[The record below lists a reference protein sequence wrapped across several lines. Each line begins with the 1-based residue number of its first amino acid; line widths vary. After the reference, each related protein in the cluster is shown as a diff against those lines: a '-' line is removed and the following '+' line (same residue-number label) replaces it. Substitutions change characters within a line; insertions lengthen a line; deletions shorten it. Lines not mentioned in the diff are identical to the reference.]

1 MISDGVSLTLIQT
14 DSCMRSFFLIFFL
27 NFLVITPV
35 FGQKTDSL
43 KLAEAF
49 TKALSSPGEKDV
61 YLKQALELKN
71 KRNSKYLNEVYA
83 YWNAR
88 YLFYTGQLDE
98 AEKVVV
104 EQLKVDAEPGKKAKF
119 HNILG
124 TVNTLR
130 QDYKKAI
137 SWYEEAINDYESADN
152 QKGVALVKLNIANI
166 FFSLSDFETAYKYIR
181 ESHLGLQPFNDT
193 VNKVNVLGILSI
205 SEAKT
210 GRYKEATRHAKKILE
225 LANKQD
231 NKNGVALAY
240 LSLGE
245 TALSE
250 EEYEEAIRFYSQT
263 DSVATSVRNANLSH
277 LAHVGMLSTYV
288 SLKNYAKAKEIGE
301 MALDELG
308 MVPNKTTEYVIRRN
322 LAEAYAG
329 IGEYK
334 KAFQFQFTAD
344 SIYKVT
350 SSMKNKEY
358 INELLIRHDTQ
369 RKESQLKIEQNENLI
384 KEERLKQQGWIVF
397 ALALVLLIAI
407 LVFVGYRRN
416 QRNRLKQLR
425 AEQEN
430 ELMRAL
436 IDGEEKERERVAN
449 ELHDGLA
456 SDLTGIKMVLSQTTS
471 DLPDGVLNALSR
483 VHEQTRRISHNL
495 SPLNLEKLGL
505 VSALKNFTQENST
518 EQVKI
523 HFYASKDHVN
533 IEPIQHATL
542 IYRVCQELIQNAL
555 KHAESTVID
564 VQLMISEEELTINI
578 EDNGCGFDVASKAE
592 SFGLMNVRKQV
603 ELLKGELSIDSRPQ
617 NGTVV
622 FLSLPIV

>member
-14 DSCMRSFFLIFFL
+14 DSFMRIFALILFL
-27 NFLVITPV
+27 NFLVISPI
-35 FGQKTDSL
+35 FGQKEDSL
-43 KLAEAF
+43 KMAEAF
-49 TKALSSPGEKDV
+49 TKALSSPQEKEV
-61 YLKQALELKN
+61 YLEQALELKN
-71 KRNSKYLNEVYA
+71 KRNTAYLNEVYA

-98 AEKVVV
+98 AERVVV

-152 QKGVALVKLNIANI
+152 QKGIALVKLNIANI
-166 FFSLSDFETAYKYIR
+166 FFSLSDFEMAYKYIH
-181 ESHLGLQPFNDT
+181 ESHVGLQPFNDT

-210 GRYKEATRHAKKILE
+210 GRYKDATKHAKRILE
-225 LANKQD
+225 LSNKQD

-263 DSVATSVRNANLSH
+263 DSVATIVRNANLAH

-288 SLKNYAKAKEIGE
+288 SLKNYAKAKEVGE
-301 MALDELG
+301 KALNELN
-308 MVPNKTTEYVIRRN
+308 MVSNKTTEYVIRRN

-334 KAFQFQFTAD
+334 KAFQFQYAAD

-397 ALALVLLIAI
+397 ALVLVLLIAI

-416 QRNRLKQLR
+416 QRSKMKQMK

-430 ELMRAL
+430 ELMHAL
-436 IDGEEKERERVAN
+436 VDGEEKERERIAN

-456 SDLTGIKMVLSQTTS
+456 SDLTGIKMVLSQTS
-471 DLPDGVLNALSR
+471 QELPDGVLNALSR

-505 VSALKNFTQENST
+505 VSALRNFVQENST
-518 EQVKI
+518 EQTEI
-523 HFYASKDHVN
+523 HFYASKDQVN
-533 IEPIQHATL
+533 IQPVQHATL
-542 IYRVCQELIQNAL
+542 VYRVCQEFIQNAI
-555 KHAESTVID
+555 KHAECSVID
-564 VQLMISEEELTINI
+564 VQLMISEEALTINI
-578 EDNGCGFDVASKAE
+578 EDNGRGFDVASKRD
-592 SFGLMNVRKQV
+592 SFGLMNIRKQV
-603 ELLKGELSIDSRPQ
+603 ELLNGELSIDSRPQ

-622 FLSLPIV
+622 FISLSLA

>member
-1 MISDGVSLTLIQT
+1 MRISV
-14 DSCMRSFFLIFFL
+14 LIFFL
-27 NFLVITPV
+27 SFLVITPV
-35 FGQKTDSL
+35 LGQKMDSL

-49 TKALSSPGEKDV
+49 TKALTSPDEKES
-61 YLKQALELKN
+61 YLKEALALKQ
-71 KRNSKYLNEVYA
+71 KRNTKYLDEVYA
-83 YWNAR
+83 YLNAR
-88 YLFYTGQLDE
+88 YLFFSGELDE
-98 AEKVVV
+98 AEEVVN
-104 EQLKVDAEPGKKAKF
+104 EQLKSNPKMEGKAKF

-124 TVNTLR
+124 TINTMR
-130 QDYKKAI
+130 QDYKTAI
-137 SWYEEAINDYESADN
+137 SWYEEAINDFEQEGN
-152 QKGVALVKLNIANI
+152 KKGMALVKVNIANI
-166 FFSLSDFETAYKYIR
+166 FFSLSDFESAYKYI
-181 ESHLGLQPFNDT
+181 NDAYT
-193 VNKVNVLGILSI
+193 GIKPYHDTMNEISALGILSI

-210 GRYKEATRHAKKILE
+210 QRYESADAHAKRALGLSK
-225 LANKQD
+225 KVD

-240 LSLGE
+240 LALGE
-245 TALSE
+245 IALSE
-250 EEYEEAIRFYSQT
+250 KRYEAAVEHYRKT
-263 DSVATSVRNANLSH
+263 DSVALLTRNVNFAH
-277 LAHVGMLSTYV
+277 LAHVGLLSTYT
-288 SLKNYAKAKEIGE
+288 LLHDHQHAKEVGE
-301 MALDELG
+301 MALDELA

-334 KAFQFQFTAD
+334 KAFQFQYTAD

-350 SSMKNKEY
+350 SSLKNKEY

-416 QRNRLKQLR
+416 QRNQLKQLK

-456 SDLTGIKMVLSQTTS
+456 SDLTGIKMVLSQTTP

-505 VSALKNFTQENST
+505 VSALRNFTQENST
-518 EQVKI
+518 EQTKI
-523 HFYASKDHVN
+523 HFYASKDHVD
-533 IEPIQHATL
+533 IKPIQHATL

-555 KHAESTVID
+555 KHAECSVID
-564 VQLMISEEELTINI
+564 VQLIISEEELTINI
-578 EDNGCGFDVASKAE
+578 EDNGCGFDVASKAD